1 MTLKRKLDLDL
12 DTLQSHKL
20 KQPKLVPFPKL
31 DSDNDVMM
39 DDAEPCYPELYHCRT
54 DSSVSSASSA
64 PSSPLVET
72 PIYPLFDLYPH
83 PFFGNEGFVNSDSHN
98 DSYFTSQQMKIGLM
112 QPSFRHKDHG
122 CTQVPKLRIACASG
136 PNGQRKMW
144 SLCEQ
149 CGAVSIVDTD

>member
-1 MTLKRKLDLDL
+1 
-12 DTLQSHKL
+12 
-20 KQPKLVPFPKL
+20 
-31 DSDNDVMM
+31 M
-39 DDAEPCYPELYHCRT
+39 DDAEPCYPELYRCRT

-98 DSYFTSQQMKIGLM
+98 DSYFT
-112 QPSFRHKDHG
+112 